1 MAKDNLAKLDGAA
14 FLKAYFRTHGITERE
29 VRLCGE
35 WEIFDNCRG
44 LHNDAAGIEYA
55 DRMTEKIKRYR
66 SLTHD
71 DLRTDYDDAPWA
83 WPSAM
88 RFHKIQWKSV
98 RDIRTLPGRPPILMC
113 HYKEN
118 RYFFNVG
125 KEEPSGD
132 ALEKMIEESFR
143 QGEWYVQ
150 RNRGQKIW
158 GVIEN
163 T

>member
-1 MAKDNLAKLDGAA
+1 MEKDNLTELGGAA

-29 VRLCGE
+29 ICLCEG

-44 LHNDAAGIEYA
+44 LQCDAEGIEYA

-66 SLTHD
+66 TLTKD

-88 RFHKIQWKSV
+88 RFQKVLWKSV
-98 RDIRTLPGRPPILMC
+98 RDVLTLPGRLPILMC
-113 HYKEN
+113 HYKGN

-125 KEEPSGD
+125 KEEPFGD
-132 ALEKMIEESFR
+132 ALEKMIDE
-143 QGEWYVQ
+143 GEWY
-150 RNRGQKIW
+150 IY
-158 GVIEN
+158 
-163 T
+163 TYSD